1 MEGRCLVD
9 GKGLSEWFLRVEGM
23 GQIPETGEKLLKR
36 VQNSK
41 IGSLML
47 FSKLYWKKSI
57 YL

>member
-1 MEGRCLVD
+1 MD
-9 GKGLSEWFLRVEGM
+9 GKGLSEWCLRVEGM
-23 GQIPETGEKLLKR
+23 GQITETGKKLLKR

>member
-1 MEGRCLVD
+1 MD
-9 GKGLSEWFLRVEGM
+9 GKGLSEWCLRVEGM